1 MRDINQKASDT
12 DKQIAIAKRCC
23 VQPFGHVQPKGHE
36 NSEAVRSANSTAAL
50 LALAKRDA
58 VQRADNARQELTQI
72 APSAVPKPFA
82 LRRSVWLS
90 YLQSRRA
97 ISTGGLSVFAVAV
110 LLGIKPAQANI
121 TDQSTDLPNL
131 PAEKEQA
138 SPTSSQSSE
147 LEAQSGFP
155 IALRQEKSNE
165 TARENVQIL
174 ADLSSNQSTSELLN
188 LKASDSSVVLTSKT
202 DAPKDTVV
210 TPGMEISGTNTKPS
224 PTEYNFAPYAIETG
238 NFSSLQPQPATEDAA
253 IALPAVSFAKPLPQE
268 KAIAVPLANSLS
280 FGRAGT
286 TPQNSNPQAI
296 GTEFSKPATSLP
308 AVPFSTEKA
317 EAQNVVEDKVASN
330 PGTQTEQPT
339 TILPGFSLEATAF
352 SKGANVVED
361 KVASNPSTQTEQPST
376 VLPGFSLEATAFAPA
391 TDAVEYKVWDSS
403 VSGKQP
409 KAILPPFAYKADAF
423 AQSENSAKPR
433 VPLPAA
439 GGTQPTMVAQ
449 ATAPDAIATTDEP
462 YSGPGAARL
471 LGDTIQAQSAVDAA
485 QEAQSQNA
493 AQTNNPLAPSLIFQ
507 GGFITQKETGA
518 RARVTGLY
526 PVSPNLLFGGTVDL
540 TTGKGFSDTEG
551 TGLDLNELYFTA
563 SLPSYPNLRLTA
575 GLVDLTSYFDRN
587 SFAKDSL
594 THFFHPVF
602 QTNPALARAGIAS
615 RPAALLNWDIT
626 DNFQARVAGFSSSRS
641 PSELAVDAFAGELA
655 FRFDNGIIRGT
666 YVNARDNGRNGFN
679 EIYGIP
685 RGINEFGPRSSD
697 RESSYGINAEYY
709 IPEIKMGLF
718 GRYGHYENTSLG
730 RGGDTYSA
738 GLNFLDLF
746 MKDDR
751 LGFGYGRDLSSN
763 SLRRASGNK
772 VPDVW
777 EVFYDFRVT
786 PYLRA
791 GVALQAR
798 DEFSELVAGFRVKTE
813 FDLLNLGRT
822 FR

>member
-1 MRDINQKASDT
+1 MRDINQKASNT
-12 DKQIAIAKRCC
+12 DKQIA
-23 VQPFGHVQPKGHE
+23 F
-36 NSEAVRSANSTAAL
+36 
-50 LALAKRDA
+50 
-58 VQRADNARQELTQI
+58 

-82 LRRSVWLS
+82 FRRSVWLS
-90 YLQSRRA
+90 YLQSRRM
-97 ISTGGLSVFAVAV
+97 ISTGGLSVFAVAA

-121 TDQSTDLPNL
+121 TDQSAGLPNL
-131 PAEKEQA
+131 PAEEEQA

-155 IALRQEKSNE
+155 IALPQEESNE
-165 TARENVQIL
+165 TARENVQTL
-174 ADLSSNQSTSELLN
+174 ADLSSNQSPSELLN
-188 LKASDSSVVLTSKT
+188 LKASDRSVVLTFKT
-202 DAPKDTVV
+202 DAPKDAVV
-210 TPGMEISGTNTKPS
+210 TSGMEISGTNTKPA
-224 PTEYNFAPYAIETG
+224 PTEYNFAPYAIKTG

-253 IALPAVSFAKPLPQE
+253 IALRAVPFVKPLPQE
-268 KAIAVPLANSLS
+268 KEIAVPLANSLS
-280 FGRAGT
+280 FGSAGT
-286 TPQNSNPQAI
+286 TPQNPNPQAI

-308 AVPFSTEKA
+308 AVPSSTEEA
-317 EAQNVVEDKVASN
+317 EAQNVVKDKVASNPSTQTEQPTTILPGFSLDATAFSKGANAVEDKVASN
-330 PGTQTEQPT
+330 PGTQTEQP
-339 TILPGFSLEATAF
+339 
-352 SKGANVVED
+352 
-361 KVASNPSTQTEQPST
+361 ST
-376 VLPGFSLEATAFAPA
+376 VLPGFSLDATAFVP
-391 TDAVEYKVWDSS
+391 TSDAVEYKVWDPS

-409 KAILPPFAYKADAF
+409 KAILPPFAYQADAF
-423 AQSENSAKPR
+423 APLENPAKPR
-433 VPLPAA
+433 VPSSTA

-449 ATAPDAIATTDEP
+449 ATAPDATAASGEP

-471 LGDTIQAQSAVDAA
+471 LGDTIQAQSSVDAA

-518 RARVTGLY
+518 RARLTGLY

-540 TTGKGFSDTEG
+540 TTGEGFSDTAG
-551 TGLDLNELYFTA
+551 TGLDITELYFTA

-602 QTNPALARAGIAS
+602 QTNPALARTGIAS

-626 DNFQARVAGFSSSRS
+626 DNLNARAAAFSSSRNLG
-641 PSELAVDAFAGELA
+641 ELAVDGFAGELA
-655 FRFDNGIIRGT
+655 ARFGNGIIRAT
-666 YVNARDNGRNGFN
+666 YATDRDDQRNGFK
-679 EIYGIP
+679 EIF
-685 RGINEFGPRSSD
+685 GINRGNGEFGPRTSD

-763 SLRRASGNK
+763 SLRRLTGNK

>member
-1 MRDINQKASDT
+1 M
-12 DKQIAIAKRCC
+12 
-23 VQPFGHVQPKGHE
+23 
-36 NSEAVRSANSTAAL
+36 
-50 LALAKRDA
+50 
-58 VQRADNARQELTQI
+58 
-72 APSAVPKPFA
+72 PKPFA
-82 LRRSVWLS
+82 FRRSVWLS

-97 ISTGGLSVFAVAV
+97 ISTGGLSVFAVAA

-121 TDQSTDLPNL
+121 TDQSVGLPNL
-131 PAEKEQA
+131 PAEEEQA
-138 SPTSSQSSE
+138 SPTSPQSSE
-147 LEAQSGFP
+147 LETQSGFP
-155 IALRQEKSNE
+155 TASRQEESNE
-165 TARENVQIL
+165 TARENVQTL
-174 ADLSSNQSTSELLN
+174 ADFSSNQSTSELLN
-188 LKASDSSVVLTSKT
+188 LKASDRSVVLTFKT
-202 DAPKDTVV
+202 DAPKDAVV
-210 TPGMEISGTNTKPS
+210 TPGMEISGTNTKPA

-238 NFSSLQPQPATEDAA
+238 NFSSLQPQPSTEDAA
-253 IALPAVSFAKPLPQE
+253 IALRAVPFVKPLPQE

-280 FGRAGT
+280 FGSAGT

-308 AVPFSTEKA
+308 AVPSSTEEA
-317 EAQNVVEDKVASN
+317 EAQNVAKDKVASN
-330 PGTQTEQPT
+330 PG
-339 TILPGFSLEATAF
+339 
-352 SKGANVVED
+352 
-361 KVASNPSTQTEQPST
+361 TQTEQPST
-376 VLPGFSLEATAFAPA
+376 VLPGFSLEATAFAP
-391 TDAVEYKVWDSS
+391 DQNAVEYKVWDPS

-409 KAILPPFAYKADAF
+409 KAILPPFAYQADAF
-423 AQSENSAKPR
+423 APLENPAKPR
-433 VPLPAA
+433 VPSSTA

-449 ATAPDAIATTDEP
+449 ATAPDATAASGEP

-471 LGDTIQAQSAVDAA
+471 LGDTIQAQSSIDAA

-518 RARVTGLY
+518 RARLTGLY

-540 TTGKGFSDTEG
+540 TTGEGFSDTTG
-551 TGLDLNELYFTA
+551 TGLDITELYFTA

-602 QTNPALARAGIAS
+602 QTNPALARTGIAS

-626 DNFQARVAGFSSSRS
+626 DNFNARAAAFSSSRNLG
-641 PSELAVDAFAGELA
+641 ELAVDGFAGELA
-655 FRFDNGIIRGT
+655 ARFGNGIIRAT
-666 YVNARDNGRNGFN
+666 YATDRDDQRNGFK

-685 RGINEFGPRSSD
+685 RGNGEFGPRTSD

-718 GRYGHYENTSLG
+718 GRYGHYENTSMG
-730 RGGDTYSA
+730 RGGETYSA

>member
-1 MRDINQKASDT
+1 LGEISGDSFPALNNKTTNSFATKIGLSVAVVLMRDINQKASNT
-12 DKQIAIAKRCC
+12 DKQIA
-23 VQPFGHVQPKGHE
+23 F
-36 NSEAVRSANSTAAL
+36 
-50 LALAKRDA
+50 
-58 VQRADNARQELTQI
+58 

-82 LRRSVWLS
+82 FRRSVWLS
-90 YLQSRRA
+90 YLQSRRV
-97 ISTGGLSVFAVAV
+97 ISTGGLSVFAVAA

-121 TDQSTDLPNL
+121 TDQSAGLPNL
-131 PAEKEQA
+131 PPEKEQA
-138 SPTSSQSSE
+138 SPTSSQSSG

-155 IALRQEKSNE
+155 IALRQEESNE
-165 TARENVQIL
+165 TARENVQTL

-188 LKASDSSVVLTSKT
+188 LNASDSSVVKTFKT
-202 DAPKDTVV
+202 DAPKDAIVI
-210 TPGMEISGTNTKPS
+210 PGMEISGTNTKPA
-224 PTEYNFAPYAIETG
+224 PTEYNFAPYAIKTG

-253 IALPAVSFAKPLPQE
+253 ITLRAVPFVKPLPQE
-268 KAIAVPLANSLS
+268 KAIVVPLANSLS

-308 AVPFSTEKA
+308 AVPSSTEEA
-317 EAQNVVEDKVASN
+317 EAQNVVKDKVASN

-352 SKGANVVED
+352 SKGANAVED
-361 KVASNPSTQTEQPST
+361 KVASNPGTQTEQPST
-376 VLPGFSLEATAFAPA
+376 VLPGFSLEATAFAPDK
-391 TDAVEYKVWDSS
+391 DAVEYKVWDPS

-409 KAILPPFAYKADAF
+409 KAILPPFAYQADAF
-423 AQSENSAKPR
+423 AQLENPAKPR
-433 VPLPAA
+433 VPLPLA

-449 ATAPDAIATTDEP
+449 ATAPDATAATGEP

-471 LGDTIQAQSAVDAA
+471 LGDTIQAQSDARKLATATLSVDAA

-518 RARVTGLY
+518 RARLTGLY

-540 TTGKGFSDTEG
+540 TTGEGFSDTPG
-551 TGLDLNELYFTA
+551 TGLDITELYFTA

-575 GLVDLTSYFDRN
+575 GILDLTSYFDRN

-602 QTNPALARAGIAS
+602 QTNPALARTGIAS

-626 DNFQARVAGFSSSRS
+626 DNLNARAAAFSSSRNLG
-641 PSELAVDAFAGELA
+641 ELAVDGFAGELA
-655 FRFDNGIIRGT
+655 ARFGNGIIRAT
-666 YVNARDNGRNGFN
+666 YATDRDDQRNGFK
-679 EIYGIP
+679 EIF
-685 RGINEFGPRSSD
+685 GINRGNGEFGPRTSD

-709 IPEIKMGLF
+709 IPQIKMGLF